1 MSEDR
6 KYELIIEVL
15 HEGTNGVRA
24 TTDAGAVE
32 KGQLDFSPL
41 RHETILMFQRWLNED
56 GIKRSKDLEVLGAHL
71 YQGLINGDISAF
83 LTKQLEE
90 AKNAS
95 QRLRL
100 QLNFDDSQKKLIGYP
115 WEYLYDPET
124 KEFLATRVDLVLSR
138 FMSLNKNRP
147 TLAPKEDELRIL
159 VVVSKPSDLGTVA
172 YKEVLQAVEALVKE
186 VGTIEGKVQ
195 IDLLKQPTMT
205 TLPDEMKKF
214 RPHILHFIGHGR
226 YNKDDNKGE
235 IALIGAKS
243 KLEEADWCGYEELVR
258 CFNEAGVTPRLVFLE
273 MCQGAE
279 TEGDESGLNA
289 FTGIAPNLIQANIP
303 AVVAM
308 KYEIPND
315 DAIQFSKAFYQKLS
329 DHETLGAAV
338 QSGRLEMG
346 KYYKWANR
354 LFGTPVLYMHSFD
367 GRLTLSQEST
377 GEGGQKSASLES
389 GMGATEEQ
397 SRQGE
402 AAPVRPASGMPGDA
416 FSGGGAVE
424 AAGAGISERPAGV
437 VASVVLPSSSLRR
450 FSRPALGGV
459 SVGAPVGQVDPD
471 LLKRTIDGGVLKMN
485 DLNLDKQKFSE
496 AYRWLRVLENQLSGK
511 SLADVRN
518 ALKATWEAQEDADYK
533 AILFAMV
540 QIVEQMSP
548 EFLPAVMQAGQAAIE
563 ALGLEKAAQF
573 ELIKWLKGLR
583 MEWAAKTA
591 SELVDILNERFL
603 NEMDPTF
610 AGIYEAMAQKAIEL
624 KS

>member
-15 HEGTNGVRA
+15 HEGANGVRA

-32 KGQLDFSPL
+32 KGQLDFSNL

-71 YQGLINGDISAF
+71 YEGLINGDIRAF
-83 LTKQLEE
+83 LKSELDAARKE
-90 AKNAS
+90 N

-100 QLNFDDSQKKLIGYP
+100 QLNFDDSQKKLIAYP
-115 WEYLYDPET
+115 WEYLYDSET
-124 KEFLATRVDLVLSR
+124 KEFLATQADLVLSR

-147 TLAPKEDELRIL
+147 TLVPKEDELRIL
-159 VVVSKPSDLGTVA
+159 VVVSKPADLGTVA

-205 TLPDEMKKF
+205 TLPDELKKF
-214 RPHILHFIGHGR
+214 KPHILHFIGHGR
-226 YNKDDNKGE
+226 YDKDENKGE
-235 IALIGAKS
+235 IALIDPKS
-243 KLEEADWCGYEELVR
+243 KIEGADWCGYKELVR

-315 DAIQFSKAFYQKLS
+315 DATQFSKAFYQQLS
-329 DHETLGAAV
+329 NHETLGTAV

-377 GEGGQKSASLES
+377 SDEGQQSAATES
-389 GMGATEEQ
+389 GSGA
-397 SRQGE
+397 
-402 AAPVRPASGMPGDA
+402 PAGAEPPG
-416 FSGGGAVE
+416 GGGAIR
-424 AAGAGISERPAGV
+424 GAWRRLLRIRRGGGGWRRYPGATGRRGCCVGV
-437 VASVVLPSSSLRR
+437 QP
-450 FSRPALGGV
+450 G
-459 SVGAPVGQVDPD
+459 
-471 LLKRTIDGGVLKMN
+471 
-485 DLNLDKQKFSE
+485 
-496 AYRWLRVLENQLSGK
+496 
-511 SLADVRN
+511 ADVR
-518 ALKATWEAQEDADYK
+518 APRAGRRLGGRPLDDC
-533 AILFAMV
+533 
-540 QIVEQMSP
+540 SGH
-548 EFLPAVMQAGQAAIE
+548 PA
-563 ALGLEKAAQF
+563 
-573 ELIKWLKGLR
+573 
-583 MEWAAKTA
+583 
-591 SELVDILNERFL
+591 
-603 NEMDPTF
+603 
-610 AGIYEAMAQKAIEL
+610 
-624 KS
+624 